1 MLFSPTRGSHRGM
14 LDSEAAEY
22 ESRTLSSLLEGSGLM
37 DSILGPD
44 DQVPYSQ
51 GGGAQSTDGGLS
63 PRDGRGALMLLVATL
78 LDAGF
83 YSITVPFL
91 PPDMLDKGVSASQVG
106 LVYSSY
112 GATLL
117 GTTLFLRFSPVPF
130 PPTMLVQAA
139 LFGLTASSMLFLV
152 SSEGLMWLMMARG
165 VQGAASALLQV
176 C

>member
-1 MLFSPTRGSHRGM
+1 
-14 LDSEAAEY
+14 
-22 ESRTLSSLLEGSGLM
+22 
-37 DSILGPD
+37 
-44 DQVPYSQ
+44 
-51 GGGAQSTDGGLS
+51 
-63 PRDGRGALMLLVATL
+63 MLLVATL